1 MTAATMAG
9 KKLGR
14 QQLYWGPKNRKKRRA
29 AAHLKR
35 AAGRDLSKAMAL
47 VLLMFGLLVLL
58 ERCT

>member
-1 MTAATMAG
+1 MSVGAG
-9 KKLGR
+9 TGCLDHRIVPRPMSTGC
-14 QQLYWGPKNRKKRRA
+14 RRA